1 MSKQFDFVSTDGF
14 NTPDLSMFP
23 EVVDFEANKSLAAED
38 TNEENEVIEDKT
50 PKTTKK
56 TAVISDI
63 DDFEAKIQKLESE
76 RKAKGEKVDLE
87 VEEDEEDT
95 TKSEVNSDTSTGKP
109 SIFKTLGE
117 EFSKKGLLTLPED
130 FDGTEEGFTN
140 AFQSTL
146 DSKFEEM
153 VDEYTASL
161 SERGKALLNH
171 LENGGDPDDFVKVY
185 SNSLDNI
192 DLTNQED
199 RKKIMMRYHEEI
211 AGTPKAKI
219 QAKVEKLIEMG
230 LDGDESEGEAFDNL
244 ERLKARDVENKLAL
258 ENHTKATR
266 KQEEEDRVATVNA
279 VKEFIAKNDTI
290 KGVLPIKDPKKKK
303 EFEDYLLKPT
313 VKLKSGQMVTRNVA
327 DAIAEQ
333 GDTETILFAAYNRWN
348 KYDTKAIQKVGATK
362 QVESLAEKLEASTK
376 TFRTKNIEEDAPKK
390 KSLIS
395 DWESAV
401 SNSYR

>member
-1 MSKQFDFVSTDGF
+1 MSKQFDFISTDGF

-23 EVVDFEANKSLAAED
+23 EVEDFEANKSIAAED
-38 TNEENEVIEDKT
+38 TTEEEKVIEDKT
-50 PKTTKK
+50 PKTSKR
-56 TAVISDI
+56 TAITSDI

-95 TKSEVNSDTSTGKP
+95 TKSEVISDASTGKP

-117 EFSKKGLLTLPED
+117 EFSKKGLINLPED

-153 VDEYTASL
+153 VEDYTNSL
-161 SERGKALLNH
+161 PEEGKALLQH
-171 LENGGDPDDFVKVY
+171 LTNGGKVSDFAQVY
-185 SNSLDNI
+185 SQSLDDI
-192 DLTNQED
+192 DLTNPED
-199 RKKIMMRYHEEI
+199 RKKILTRYYEEI
-211 AGTPKAKI
+211 AGMPKAKI
-219 QAKVEKLIEMG
+219 AAKVEKLVEMG
-230 LDGDESEGEAFDNL
+230 LDGDDTEGDAFDAL
-244 ERLKARDVENKLAL
+244 ERLKAKDVENKLAL
-258 ENHTKATR
+258 DNHTKATR
-266 KQEEEDRVATVNA
+266 KQDEDDRLATVNA
-279 VKEFIAKNDTI
+279 VKDFIAKNDTI

-333 GDTETILFAAYNRWN
+333 GDTEVILFAAYNRWN